1 MSLQSDFSSAGQIVN
16 TDMTTLQ
23 EEDETS
29 VEEDP
34 SIPMVAR
41 SVSVVSR
48 GSQGPGWRANMKGD
62 YDPTN
67 IKPIA
72 NFILHSTVW
81 VFMVSLHHQSVR
93 HGIIL

>member
-1 MSLQSDFSSAGQIVN
+1 
-16 TDMTTLQ
+16 MTTLP

-29 VEEDP
+29 VEDDP
-34 SIPMVAR
+34 SKPMVAR

-62 YDPTN
+62 YDPTH

-72 NFILHSTVW
+72 TKDLICW
-81 VFMVSLHHQSVR
+81 AYQVSLKSIALTLIR
-93 HGIIL
+93 PGMGGG